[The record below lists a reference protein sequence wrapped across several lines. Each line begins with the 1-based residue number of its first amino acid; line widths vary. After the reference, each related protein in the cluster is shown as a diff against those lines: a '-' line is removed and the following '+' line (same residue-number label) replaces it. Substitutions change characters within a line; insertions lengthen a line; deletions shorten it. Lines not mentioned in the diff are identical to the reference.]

1 MTDKEE
7 GNSVVVFVFH
17 EGTREYLTL
26 ILTYTNAD
34 VINMD
39 IPKASQI
46 YLTLGWLDI
55 GKGIL
60 YIYGICSNTNVRT
73 AAAHLRY
80 FLGFQRAYKHM
91 SRKQRCHQKLHREHD
106 PRDRKVMT
114 KVLDSSL
121 TGQAL

>member
-26 ILTYTNAD
+26 IPTYTNAD
-34 VINMD
+34 LINMD
-39 IPKASQI
+39 IPKESFTFMASAP
-46 YLTLGWLDI
+46 
-55 GKGIL
+55 
-60 YIYGICSNTNVRT
+60 NTNVRT

-80 FLGFQRAYKHM
+80 FLGFQSAYRHM

-106 PRDRKVMT
+106 PRYFIGECSYT
-114 KVLDSSL
+114 
-121 TGQAL
+121 A